1 MRPLLLAFVSFAWT
15 ASVAAQSGPAPS
27 APTQSGPTQ
36 SGPAPAPGSLSLAW
50 TVAIPAR
57 SGPAPAPA
65 SLVALPLPL
74 PPVPPDRP
82 PSVDAPVPDIGLR
95 SPGDTVVKS
104 PVSLDMTI
112 NHRPSPAPGFGY
124 SPGGQYQQDND
135 KKLFVPGV
143 RMTVPFD

>member
-1 MRPLLLAFVSFAWT
+1 LKPLLLAFVSFAWT
-15 ASVAAQSGPAPS
+15 ACVAAQSGPD
-27 APTQSGPTQ
+27 
-36 SGPAPAPGSLSLAW
+36 PAPGTLSLAW

-57 SGPAPAPA
+57 PGPAPAPA

-95 SPGDTVVKS
+95 SPGETVVRS

-112 NHRPSPAPGFGY
+112 NHRPSPAPGFGNAP
-124 SPGGQYQQDND
+124 SGQYQQDND
-135 KKLFVPGV
+135 RKLFVPGV